1 MGLRILLFTQPGCL
15 SCELMKIFLEAQHLS
30 FEEYDT
36 NSDAAAREQMLDKYG
51 SRTPSPSSHPLRG
64 YCFIAAATFL
74 WGVSATLGRA
84 AFLGRL
90 PFLNTSLHPIE
101 PLILSQT
108 RTTFSLLVLLPILLG
123 IRGWQRTKL
132 PARDLAYCFVLGMLG
147 VAASNYF
154 YYVAIQRTNVATAI
168 IVQYTAP
175 VWVLLY
181 VVVRGQQKLSLQKVA
196 AVALA
201 LAGIAL
207 VIGLVGTSSVGS
219 SSEGRSALHLDP
231 YGLLAALLASF
242 SFAFYNVG
250 GHRILIRYDRWRV
263 LSWTLTSASA
273 FWLVVNPPWKVA
285 AAHYAPAQW
294 MFLFLFSI
302 LSVLGP
308 FSLYFLGLQH
318 LEPTRA
324 IIASCLEPVFS
335 ILLAALLLGEILR
348 PVQTLGI
355 VLVLAAIVIVQ
366 RRSSAA
372 EEGDPVVVEPME

>member
-1 MGLRILLFTQPGCL
+1 MNPP
-15 SCELMKIFLEAQHLS
+15 
-30 FEEYDT
+30 
-36 NSDAAAREQMLDKYG
+36 
-51 SRTPSPSSHPLRG
+51 TPRPHPLRG
-64 YCFIAAATFL
+64 YFFIAAATFL

-84 AFLGRL
+84 AFTGRL
-90 PFLNTSLHPIE
+90 PFLGASLSAID

-108 RTTFSLLVLLPILLG
+108 RAAFSLLVLLPILLG
-123 IRGWQRTKL
+123 TRGWQRTKL
-132 PARDLAYCFVLGMLG
+132 PARDLAYCFLLGILG
-147 VAASNYF
+147 VAVSNYF

-168 IVQYTAP
+168 ILQYTAP

-181 VVVRGQQKLSLQKVA
+181 VVARGQQKLSLQKVA

-201 LAGIAL
+201 VAGIAL
-207 VIGLVGTSSVGS
+207 VIGLVGA
-219 SSEGRSALHLDP
+219 SSEQRSALHLDP

-250 GHRILIRYDRWRV
+250 GHRILARYDRWRV
-263 LSWTLTSASA
+263 LAWTLTSASA
-273 FWLVVNPPWKVA
+273 FWLVVNPPWKVVS
-285 AAHYAPAQW
+285 AHYAPAEW
-294 MFLFLFSI
+294 IFLFLFSI

-366 RRSSAA
+366 RPGRTAA
-372 EEGDPVVVEPME
+372 SEEASVVVEPME